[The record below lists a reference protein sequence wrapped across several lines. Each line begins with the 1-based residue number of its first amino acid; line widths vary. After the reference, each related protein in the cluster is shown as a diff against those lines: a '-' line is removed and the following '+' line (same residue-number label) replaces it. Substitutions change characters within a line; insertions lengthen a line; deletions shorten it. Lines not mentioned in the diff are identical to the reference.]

1 MSSRW
6 TRWLLASGAVR
17 HPDDAASIGTVL
29 LSLFLVA
36 PPEGWHAWGRQA
48 RRFFPHVDFDRLRL
62 SDALRIVLQCLWL
75 LLVRRPGEARH
86 GLDLRQVLPRER
98 RRWSERRHLE
108 GALRLYW
115 LRFKAWA
122 VRRFPALLD
131 RSRLRGSVEHAA
143 LHPFWDHW
151 LASYACYALA
161 VLLAVVCITTPFDI
175 ASQALFVVLLLAMA
189 LWVRRVPGPVP
200 TLILVVFSITV
211 STRYIWWRATSTIND
226 DTMANLIAGVVLLCA
241 ELYAWVVLL
250 LGFFQTSWMLRR
262 KVVALPADPGLW
274 PSVDVFIPTYNEPL
288 RVLKPT
294 IYAAQALDW
303 PKDKLNVY
311 ILDDGSREE
320 VRRFA
325 EEIGVG
331 YLIREQHNHAK
342 AGNINHALTLTDGE
356 FVAIFDC
363 DHIPTRSFLQVT
375 MGGFLGDE
383 KLALVQTPHHF
394 FSPDPFERNLN
405 SFRKVPNENELFY
418 GRVQDGNDLW
428 NATFFC
434 GSCAVLRRGPLEE
447 IGGIAVETVTEDA
460 HTSLKLH
467 RRGYRSAY
475 LNLVQ
480 AAGLATESL
489 SAHIGQRIRW
499 ARGMTQ
505 IFRTDNPLFGKGLSL
520 AQRIC
525 YSNAMLHFLYG
536 IPRTVFLTAP
546 LAFLLLHAYTIYAP
560 AMAIVLYVLPHM
572 IFATITNSRMHGQF
586 RRSYWGEIYETVLA
600 WYITLPTTIALLF
613 PKLGKFNVT
622 AKGGLVEESYF
633 DWNITK
639 PYLVLLSLNLLGLL
653 AGGYRLVTGPNDE
666 LGTVLVNMAW
676 TGYNLFLLG
685 AALAVAKES
694 RQVRVT
700 HRVHARLPLTL
711 HLPDGKCLPCHSSD
725 YSEGGMAIVMP
736 HAVKLAPDT
745 PLHVSLRRSGRSF
758 AFPCLTVFT
767 KGNRLSLRFSALS
780 RQQEMD
786 LVQCTFGRADAWLR
800 DEARAHEGT
809 PMHGLRD
816 IFRLGRD
823 GFRLLITQAL
833 DYLDPLPSRLLVLVH
848 RLATLLPRQR
858 APHTIQGKP

>member
-1 MSSRW
+1 MSDRW
-6 TRWLLASGAVR
+6 TRWLLASGAIR
-17 HPDDAASIGTVL
+17 HPEDAGSLGTVL

-36 PPEGWHAWGRQA
+36 PAEGWRAWGRQI
-48 RRFFPHVDFDRLRL
+48 RHLFPHVDFDRLRP
-62 SDALRIVLQCLWL
+62 SDVLRIVLQSLWL
-75 LLVRRPGEARH
+75 LVVRLPGEARH
-86 GLDLRQVLPRER
+86 GPDPSRLLRKGRRRWGER
-98 RRWSERRHLE
+98 RRVKS
-108 GALRLYW
+108 AMRLQW
-115 LRFKAWA
+115 QRFKSWA
-122 VRRFPALLD
+122 VRHFPALLD
-131 RSRLRGSVEHAA
+131 RTRLRGSVEHAA

-151 LASYACYALA
+151 LARYACYALA
-161 VLLAVVCITTPFDI
+161 VLLAVICITTPFDV
-175 ASQALFVVLLLAMA
+175 ASQALFVLLLLAVA

-226 DTMANLIAGVVLLCA
+226 DTLANLIAGVVLLCA
-241 ELYAWVVLL
+241 ELYAWAVLL

-262 KVVALPADPGLW
+262 KVVTLPTDTAQW
-274 PSVDVFIPTYNEPL
+274 PTVDVFIPTYNEPL

-294 IYAAQALDW
+294 VFAAMALDW
-303 PKDKLNVY
+303 PRDKLRVY

-320 VRRFA
+320 MRQFA

-331 YLIREQHNHAK
+331 YIIRERHNHAK
-342 AGNINHALTLTDGE
+342 AGNINHALTLTNSE

-375 MGGFLGDE
+375 MGGFLDDA

-405 SFRKVPNENELFY
+405 TFRKVPNEGELFY

-467 RRGYRSAY
+467 RRGYRSSY

-505 IFRTDNPLFGKGLSL
+505 IFRTDNPLLGKGLSL
-520 AQRIC
+520 AQRLC
-525 YSNAMLHFLYG
+525 YGNAMLHFLYG
-536 IPRTVFLTAP
+536 IPRVVFLTAP

-572 IFATITNSRMHGQF
+572 VFATITNSRMHGQF

-633 DWNITK
+633 DWGITK
-639 PYLVLLSLNLLGLL
+639 PYLVLMSLNVLGLV
-653 AGGYRLVTGPNDE
+653 AGVYRMLTGPNDE

-700 HRVHARLPLTL
+700 HRVHTRLPLTL
-711 HLPDGKCLPCHSSD
+711 HLPDGKCLPCHTVD
-725 YSEGGMAIVMP
+725 YSEGGMAIELP

-745 PLHVSLRRSGRSF
+745 PLYISLRRSGRSF
-758 AFPCLTVFT
+758 SFPCLSVFASAD
-767 KGNRLSLRFSALS
+767 RLSLRFAALS
-780 RQQEMD
+780 REQEMD

-800 DEARAHEGT
+800 DEVRAHEQT

-823 GFRLLITQAL
+823 GFGLLITQVL
-833 DYLDPLPSRLLVLVH
+833 DYLDPLLSRLARLSH
-848 RLATLLPRQR
+848 SLATLLPRQP
-858 APHTIQGKP
+858 ALPIEGKS